1 MNIEQIDTSKILI
14 SLCDKE
20 MKEYNV
26 SYEALGLRDLHARR
40 VIHDLLS
47 RAEHKTGMELHG
59 KRLVIEAMKYDHGC
73 LLLVTVEHSVPRRV
87 YRIKSRSSSYAFR
100 FHNVEELLSCIEQLY
115 RYNSGIKSTLLAD
128 DNYYYLVMPRLMS
141 DDRILRIISEYTN
154 YAVKG
159 IFAALSLKEHTNTLS
174 SPHAISE
181 IGKRLVRLKGEG

>member
-1 MNIEQIDTSKILI
+1 MNIEQIDASKILI

-20 MKEYNV
+20 MKDYNV
-26 SYEALGLRDLHARR
+26 SYETLGLRDLHARK

-73 LLLVTVEHSVPRRV
+73 LLLVTVEHTETRKV

-100 FHNVEELLSCIEQLY
+100 FHNAEDLLSCIEQLY
-115 RYNSGIKSTLLAD
+115 RYSGSTRSTLLAD
-128 DNYYYLVMPRLMS
+128 DNCYYLLLPRLMS

-154 YAVKG
+154 YAAKG
-159 IFAALSLKEHTNTLS
+159 ILTALSLKEHTKTLS
-174 SPHAISE
+174 SPNAISE
-181 IGKRLVRLKGEG
+181 IGKQLL